1 MTVPS
6 DPENPGVVDEV
17 ASTSES
23 RDNLSRKIAR
33 EVARRRTF
41 GIISHPDAGKTTLT
55 EKLLLFSGAIQMA
68 GTVKARKSA
77 RHATS
82 DWMEIEKQ
90 RGISVTSSVL
100 QFQYEGFC
108 INILDTPGHQDFSE
122 DTYRTLMAADSAV
135 MVIDGAKGVEPQ
147 TRKLFKVCAMR
158 HIPIFTFVNKMDREA
173 KDPFDLLDEVER
185 ELGIETYAMN
195 WPIGSGKDFQGVY
208 DREKAELLFFSGVS
222 GKKRAD
228 KLEIDLY
235 DPQVAQLLDSEEKHR
250 QLIDDVELL
259 SAGREM
265 DMQAVRDGQ
274 LSPVFFGSALTNF
287 GIEPFLEAFL
297 KLTPPPLARTA
308 DCGVIDPF
316 SPDFSAFV
324 FKIQANMNKAHR
336 DRLAFMRIC
345 SGKFQRDAEYFHV
358 QGNKKMRLS
367 QPQQLMAAEREIV
380 DEAYAGDVIGVF
392 DPGIFSIGDTITVPG
407 KKFKYSGIPTF
418 APEHFCRVSAKDSMK
433 RKQFVKGTEQ
443 IAQEGAIQIFKVP
456 GSGYEEVIVGV
467 VGTLQFDVFQYRMK
481 NEYGVDLRMDMLP
494 YEEIRLINEYPGD
507 LTDLNLG
514 SDAELLE
521 DYRGRSLLVFS
532 SFWAIDFTC
541 RRNPGLKVS
550 EIVVAEG

>member
-1 MTVPS
+1 MLS
-6 DPENPGVVDEV
+6 LQDEI
-17 ASTSES
+17 
-23 RDNLSRKIAR
+23 R
-33 EVARRRTF
+33 RRRTF
-41 GIISHPDAGKTTLT
+41 AIISHPDAGKTTLT
-55 EKLLLFSGAIQMA
+55 EKFLLYGGAIAQA
-68 GTVKARKSA
+68 GVVKGKKNTRA
-77 RHATS
+77 ATS

-100 QFQYEGFC
+100 QFQYNGFC

-135 MVIDGAKGVEPQ
+135 MVIDGSKGVEAQ

-158 HIPIFTFVNKMDREA
+158 HIPIFTFINKMDRES
-173 KDPFDLLDEVER
+173 KDPFDLLDELER

-208 DREKAELLFFSGVS
+208 DRENSQLLFFSGVS
-222 GKKRAD
+222 GKNRAG
-228 KLEIDLY
+228 KQAIDLY
-235 DPQVAQLLDSEEKHR
+235 DKQVDDILGEKKHA

-259 SAGREM
+259 SAGREL
-265 DMQAVRDGQ
+265 DLDEVKAGK

-287 GIEPFLEAFL
+287 GVEPFLEEFL
-297 KLTPPPLARTA
+297 RMTPPPLSRTA
-308 DCGVIDPF
+308 DCGVVDAF

-345 SGKFQRDAEYFHV
+345 SGKFQRDSEYFHV

-380 DEAYAGDVIGVF
+380 EEAYAGDVIGVF
-392 DPGIFSIGDTITVPG
+392 DPGIFSIGDTITTPG
-407 KKFKYSGIPTF
+407 KKFKFSGIPTF
-418 APEHFCRVSAKDSMK
+418 APEHFARVSAKDSMK

-456 GSGYEEVIVGV
+456 NSGMEEVIVGV
-467 VGTLQFDVFQYRMK
+467 VGTLQFDVFVYRMK
-481 NEYGVDLRMDMLP
+481 NEYGVDLRMETLP
-494 YEEIRLINEYPGD
+494 YEEIRLIDSYPGD

-521 DYRGRSLLVFS
+521 DYKGRSLLVFS
-532 SFWAIDFTC
+532 SYWAIDFTC
-541 RRNPGLKVS
+541 RKNPGLQLSEVVVS
-550 EIVVAEG
+550 TEE

>member
-1 MTVPS
+1 
-6 DPENPGVVDEV
+6 
-17 ASTSES
+17 
-23 RDNLSRKIAR
+23 
-33 EVARRRTF
+33 
-41 GIISHPDAGKTTLT
+41 
-55 EKLLLFSGAIQMA
+55 
-68 GTVKARKSA
+68 
-77 RHATS
+77 
-82 DWMEIEKQ
+82 
-90 RGISVTSSVL
+90 
-100 QFQYEGFC
+100 
-108 INILDTPGHQDFSE
+108 
-122 DTYRTLMAADSAV
+122 
-135 MVIDGAKGVEPQ
+135 
-147 TRKLFKVCAMR
+147 
-158 HIPIFTFVNKMDREA
+158 IPIFTFVNKMDRET

-208 DREKAELLFFSGVS
+208 DREKAELIFFSGVS

-228 KLEIDLY
+228 KQEVDLY
-235 DPQVAQLLDSEEKHR
+235 DPIVAQLLDSEDKHR

-265 DMQAVRDGQ
+265 DLEAVRSGQ

-297 KLTPPPLARTA
+297 KLTPPPLARVSNEGTV
-308 DCGVIDPF
+308 DVF

-345 SGKFQRDAEYFHV
+345 SGKFERDKEYYHV
-358 QGNKKMRLS
+358 QGKKKMRLS
-367 QPQQLMAAEREIV
+367 QPQQMMAAEREIV
-380 DEAYAGDVIGVF
+380 EEAYAGDVIGVF

-407 KKFKYSGIPTF
+407 KKFRYSGIPTF

-456 GSGYEEVIVGV
+456 NSGMEEVIVGV

-481 NEYGVDLRMDMLP
+481 NEYGVDLRMEGLP
-494 YEEIRLINEYPGD
+494 YEEIRLIDSYPGD

-521 DYRGRSLLVFS
+521 DYKGRNLLVFT

-541 RRNPGLKVS
+541 RRNPGLTVS
-550 EIVVAEG
+550 EIVVSEG